1 MKRPNPATGKPFE
14 LGDRR
19 VKDHRRFHSYN
30 TKRIKLDGY
39 FQEMW
44 VDVPIY
50 NLRTCLSDC
59 KKTAIKDDLPYDI
72 DYEYL
77 VSIKTD
83 FCPVF
88 GTPFSW
94 ERIAEG
100 YDNPLAPSLDKIK
113 PELGYI
119 KGNVVFISN
128 RANRIKND
136 ANENELEQVARWL
149 REERK
154 RVTDAFKDK
163 PAPVPISVSGKSKV
177 NPQLGFVFTTGTGED
192 GDDLDDHSGAVQR
205 QDVDHST
212 QEGGGDGVAY
222 RSIEMEPFVPVTRLE
237 NHGQP
242 DAEIVR
248 LEFGRRDL
256 FD

>member
-1 MKRPNPATGKPFE
+1 VKRPNPATGRPFE

-19 VKDHRRFHSYN
+19 AKDHRRFLAYSI
-30 TKRIKLDGY
+30 KRIRPDGY
-39 FQEMW
+39 FVELW
-44 VDVPIY
+44 VDVPGY
-50 NLRTCLSDC
+50 NLRTCLKDC
-59 KKTAIKDDLPYDI
+59 RKTAVRHDLPFDI
-72 DYEYL
+72 DIPYL
-77 VSIKTD
+77 LSIKTD
-83 FCPVF
+83 RCPVF

-100 YDNPLAPSLDKIK
+100 YDNPAAPTLDKIK

-119 KGNVVFISN
+119 KGNVIFISN
-128 RANRIKND
+128 KANRIKSNAD
-136 ANENELEQVARWL
+136 DIEIQKVADWL

-163 PAPVPISVSGKSKV
+163 PAPLPISVTGKSKV
-177 NPQLGFVFTTGTGED
+177 SPQLGFVFTTGAGQD
-192 GDDLDDHSGAVQR
+192 GDNANDYRGATQGENSYRSAKEGSGDSV
-205 QDVDHST
+205 
-212 QEGGGDGVAY
+212 GY
-222 RSIEMEPFVPVTRLE
+222 RSIEMESFVPVTRLE

-242 DAEIVR
+242 EPEVIR